1 MALEL
6 EKIFPDLFTGMTAEE
21 IQRENDLWANQWLEG
36 WQPDREQV
44 KLGLMRRHGE
54 LTMDEF
60 IKAVVKDA
68 EEKCS

>member
-6 EKIFPDLFTGMTAEE
+6 EKIFPDLFTGMTTEE

-44 KLGLMRRHGE
+44 KLSLMHRHGE

-68 EEKCS
+68 EEKYS

>member
-44 KLGLMRRHGE
+44 KLGLMRRQGE

-68 EEKCS
+68 EEKYS

>member
-6 EKIFPDLFTGMTAEE
+6 EKIFPDLFTGMTTEE
-21 IQRENDLWANQWLEG
+21 IQRENNLWANQWLEG

-44 KLGLMRRHGE
+44 KLGLMRRRGE

-68 EEKCS
+68 EEKYS

>member
-68 EEKCS
+68 EEKYA

>member
-21 IQRENDLWANQWLEG
+21 IQRENNLWANQWLEG
-36 WQPDREQV
+36 WEPDREQV
-44 KLGLMRRHGE
+44 KLGLMRRRGE

-68 EEKCS
+68 EEKYS

>member
-68 EEKCS
+68 EEKYS

>member
-6 EKIFPDLFTGMTAEE
+6 EKIFPDLFTGMTTEE

-68 EEKCS
+68 EEKYS

>member
-6 EKIFPDLFTGMTAEE
+6 EKIFPDFFTGMTAEE

-44 KLGLMRRHGE
+44 KLGLMRRRGE
-54 LTMDEF
+54 LSMDEF

-68 EEKCS
+68 EEKYS